1 MWLSSQRSMR
11 SCGEVATW
19 YHVVGFSGC
28 AGGRLAKERLPGRL
42 LVLDAMRKLVWEKI
56 NGDGSL
62 AGSGGTLLGYC
73 SLSSGK

>member
-1 MWLSSQRSMR
+1 MSSVFLDARAE
-11 SCGEVATW
+11 GLPE
-19 YHVVGFSGC
+19 
-28 AGGRLAKERLPGRL
+28 ERLPGRL

-62 AGSGGTLLGYC
+62 AGSGGPLLGYC

>member
-1 MWLSSQRSMR
+1 MAFFPEDDESLRRSGDMVP
-11 SCGEVATW
+11 CA
-19 YHVVGFSGC
+19 GFSGC